1 MRHGAP
7 KMGTPPTILI
17 IACGALAREILA
29 LCRANGW
36 QHVDLR
42 CLNADLHN
50 RPKLIAGKVR
60 EKIAFYRDRYDQIFV
75 AYADCGTGGDID
87 RVLEETGIERLPG
100 AHCYSF
106 YSGELRFKQFSEQ
119 EPGTFYLTDFLAENF
134 DRIVIG
140 ELGVDDYPELID
152 DYFANYRR
160 VLYLSQTEDGR
171 LLKKARVAAQTLGL
185 EFEHHHCGYGEL
197 ELSLKSQVLR
207 FE

>member
-1 MRHGAP
+1 MRHGAL
-7 KMGTPPTILI
+7 KMGTPPPILI
-17 IACGALAREILA
+17 IACGALAREIIA
-29 LCRANGW
+29 LRRANGW

-60 EKIAFYRDRYDQIFV
+60 EKIAFYRDRYDQIFI

-106 YSGELRFKQFSEQ
+106 YSGEFRFKQFSEQ

-134 DRIVIG
+134 VRIVIG
-140 ELGVDDYPELID
+140 GLGVDDYPDLLD

-160 VLYLSQTEDGR
+160 VLYLSQTEDDR

>member
-1 MRHGAP
+1 
-7 KMGTPPTILI
+7 MGTPTPILI

-140 ELGVDDYPELID
+140 GLGVDDYPELLD

-160 VLYLSQTEDGR
+160 VLYLSQTEDDR